1 MQVNK
6 KQLNNIQ
13 ERFFDI
19 FIFISYLFLFFSLLG
34 ISFIPPEI
42 FLEVNNYVRIY
53 ICLFLMWRF
62 NPLRS
67 HYDFTNLDRKIA
79 FSAGV
84 FILSTTALNQYV
96 ISSENLFKHF
106 LNPNSNQS

>member
-1 MQVNK
+1 MRLNK
-6 KQLNNIQ
+6 KELNSIQ

-19 FIFISYLFLFFSLLG
+19 FIYISYLFLLFSLLG

-42 FLEVNNYVRIY
+42 FVEVNNYMRIY

-67 HYDFTNLDRKIA
+67 HYEFTNLDRKIA
-79 FSAGV
+79 FSAGL
-84 FILSTTALNQYV
+84 FILSTTALNKYLV
-96 ISSENLFKHF
+96 DSENVFKGF